1 MTTIRVGRKAAQV
14 DDIDADLAALTWNV
28 NSSGYAVR
36 NGERPRRITIRMHRV
51 IMRRMLGR
59 ELERWELVD
68 HINGD
73 PLDNRRSNLR
83 LANNS
88 ENAFNRDIP
97 AHNTTGYKGVSRNS
111 TACTRRPY
119 QASITVNRKKHYLG
133 SYATAVEAA
142 RAYDAA
148 ARQVAGQFAKVNR

>member
-1 MTTIRVGRKAAQV
+1 MTAIHIGRAAV
-14 DDIDADLAALTWNV
+14 YIDDDDADLAAHRWSI
-28 NSSGYAVR
+28 NSNGYAVR
-36 NGERPRRITIRMHRV
+36 LTARPERVALRMHRV
-51 IMRRMLGR
+51 VMERALDRPLQ
-59 ELERWELVD
+59 RWELVD

-73 PLDNRRSNLR
+73 RLDNRRANLR
-83 LANNS
+83 LCTNS
-88 ENAFNRDIP
+88 ENAFNRDLP
-97 AHNTTGYKGVSRNS
+97 ASNTTGYKGVSWNTRR
-111 TACTRRPY
+111 TAPRPY